1 MAKETK
7 SRLKVDEDLIRQ
19 LAGLLDDTG
28 LGEIE
33 LQEGESKI
41 RVAKGGTSLVAS
53 APVSAPAPAATTAS
67 GASAPAASGGED
79 LSSHPGAVTSPMVGV
94 CYMASDPST
103 PPFCSEGDSVK
114 EGDTVLLIEAMK
126 VFNPITAHKSG
137 TVSRILVE
145 DGTPVEFGEPLVII
159 E

>member
-7 SRLKVDEDLIRQ
+7 PRLTVDEDLIRQ

-33 LQEGESKI
+33 VQEGDSKI
-41 RVAKGGTSLVAS
+41 RVAKGGSTIMAS
-53 APVSAPAPAATTAS
+53 GPAAAPVVSTPAIPAA
-67 GASAPAASGGED
+67 PVVED
-79 LSSHPGAVTSPMVGV
+79 IASHPGAVMSPMVGV
-94 CYMASDPST
+94 CYMSSDPSA
-103 PPFCSEGDSVK
+103 PPFCSVGDNVK

-126 VFNPITAHKSG
+126 VFNPIIAHKSG

>member
-7 SRLKVDEDLIRQ
+7 PRLTVDEDLIRQ

-33 LQEGESKI
+33 VQEGDSKI
-41 RVAKGGTSLVAS
+41 RVAKGGSTVIAS
-53 APVSAPAPAATTAS
+53 APSVAAAPATAAPTSPAT
-67 GASAPAASGGED
+67 PAASED

-103 PPFCSEGDSVK
+103 PPFCNEGDTVK